1 MYEAMEKLLKEEQS
15 EERAN
20 THLEMAIST
29 AIKMIK
35 SGKYSDQEI
44 VNLSELSFEKVEQ
57 LRKVLD
63 RKLAKYPT
71 KID

>member
-1 MYEAMEKLLKEEQS
+1 MNYKKLADRARYFKESKEGRNEMYEAMEKLLKEEQS

-35 SGKYSDQEI
+35 SGKYSD
-44 VNLSELSFEKVEQ
+44 
-57 LRKVLD
+57 
-63 RKLAKYPT
+63 
-71 KID
+71 